1 MTVDLVMLAR
11 ARGRQI
17 AHLQA
22 QLMADLVAIAGRCVP
37 RVSEPAPGSGRRA
50 EPVDHAV
57 DEIAAAMAWT
67 STAAVGQLDLAER
80 LVGGLP
86 QVHAAMLAGA
96 VDWPKA
102 KLLAD
107 AVAGLD
113 PEVADEVLGR
123 VLPDA
128 AARTTGQLRARV
140 YRLVMQ
146 ADPDAARRRYRRGLK
161 GRRVEHG
168 RENDGTARLAGR
180 WLPAARAAA
189 ANSRIQAIADWVKD
203 GGDARTVDQIR
214 ADVLLDLLQGLPVPG
229 PDGQTGRPVAGDVDT
244 PGVEDHPDHEINGD
258 DHRRRQRGRRRRRR
272 WWPGFGEAA
281 QADCRALT
289 SEHDRER
296 DLAGLADADPDFT
309 GLTWPDVG
317 DPPPDEP
324 DPPDGHDP
332 PDGPTRAVPPTGHGP
347 ADDVT
352 PPAEPGPTQPRTSGT
367 HRPGERAGRRAGS
380 KGGRRRVGPRGACG
394 ECGQSKLTR
403 GLELTAPV
411 TTLLGLAD
419 HPGELGRGGRSSPR
433 PPGPWWPIS
442 STRRGGSR

>member
-1 MTVDLVMLAR
+1 MYDAALVDDLDRLWSEWGRAHALPEELEIQAPGGRLGAMLAGVGDRSVLDDGDLVMLAR

-37 RVSEPAPGSGRRA
+37 RVSEPLPGSGRRA

-113 PEVADEVLGR
+113 PKVAGEVLNR

-128 AARTTGQLRARV
+128 AVRTTGQLRARV
-140 YRLVMQ
+140 YRLVMK
-146 ADPDAARRRYRRGLK
+146 ADPEAARRRYRQGLK

-168 RENDGTARLAGR
+168 REDDGTARLAGR

-189 ANSRIQAIADWVKD
+189 ANSRIQAIA
-203 GGDARTVDQIR
+203 R
-214 ADVLLDLLQGLPVPG
+214 L
-229 PDGQTGRPVAGDVDT
+229 GQ
-244 PGVEDHPDHEINGD
+244 
-258 DHRRRQRGRRRRRR
+258 GRRR
-272 WWPGFGEAA
+272 
-281 QADCRALT
+281 
-289 SEHDRER
+289 
-296 DLAGLADADPDFT
+296 
-309 GLTWPDVG
+309 
-317 DPPPDEP
+317 
-324 DPPDGHDP
+324 
-332 PDGPTRAVPPTGHGP
+332 
-347 ADDVT
+347 
-352 PPAEPGPTQPRTSGT
+352 
-367 HRPGERAGRRAGS
+367 
-380 KGGRRRVGPRGACG
+380 
-394 ECGQSKLTR
+394 
-403 GLELTAPV
+403 
-411 TTLLGLAD
+411 
-419 HPGELGRGGRSSPR
+419 
-433 PPGPWWPIS
+433 
-442 STRRGGSR
+442 